1 MKLKDIVIMERQ
13 NYLVTTVYSDG
24 TVNNAVYYSAGTA
37 LSSFIETKQKI
48 LHDDDIY
55 LSISL
60 YMYLESENR
69 YDLIT
74 SIIRK
79 L

>member
-1 MKLKDIVIMERQ
+1 MERQ
-13 NYLVTTVYSDG
+13 NYLVTIVYFDG
-24 TVNNAVYYSAGTA
+24 SVNNATFYSANTA

-48 LHDDDIY
+48 LHNDDIF
-55 LSISL
+55 LSVSL
-60 YMYLESENR
+60 YVYLDSEKR

-74 SIIRK
+74 SIKKK